1 MSVHLHVRSCYTLLN
16 STLRIPDIVSHAK
29 MCGYTSVSLCDKQV
43 MHGAAAFY
51 HEAKKQGIHAIFG
64 MECDCTHGDTACNLI
79 VLARDDIGYQSLLAL
94 STRYNTDR
102 TPVTLEELKKYTEHC
117 IVLNGG
123 DNSTLE
129 AAIVKEDEALVKE
142 LLTLYKDSFASFY
155 CAIACNDS
163 GLLRIKNLL
172 LKKCAQELNISTCAL
187 SRVYYGSKDD
197 EESYK
202 ILCAIDQGV
211 ALQDKTLNYAPRR
224 YFRNPEEMQGLYEAE
239 DLQMTDT
246 IANQCQ
252 VSFQFNHVHLPHF
265 KNKLNISSEEYL
277 RKLCYKG
284 LAKRMNFK
292 SIPAEYK
299 QRLDYELQ
307 VIISMNYADY
317 FLIVYDFIRYART
330 QDIYVGPGR
339 GSAAGSLVAYCLGIT
354 HVDPIQYQ
362 LLFERFLNPERISMP
377 DIDTDFPDNRR
388 NEVIDYVRDLYGKE
402 HVAHIIT
409 FNTLGA
415 KQVLRDIGKVMR
427 VNQRDIDMLC
437 KQIPFLPKVT
447 LKYAYE
453 QNPRFKQMVNS
464 SNQLRHIYE
473 KALKLEGLPRH
484 ASMHAGGIVFSA
496 EPITTICPLI
506 EVDEGM
512 CATQFTME
520 YLEELGLIKMDFLG
534 LRNLTIIDEIVH
546 AINAE
551 RKEPLNIMKIPL
563 DDKKSYELL
572 CQCDTIGI
580 FQLES
585 EGIKNLIRQLQPRE
599 FEDIVATIALYRP
612 GPMENI
618 PEYLKRKKNPQY
630 IDYIHPSLKPILE
643 HTYGIMI
650 YQEQI
655 MQISQKMAGF
665 SLAKADNLR
674 KAISK
679 KHSNEIRQ
687 LETEFIEGAVK
698 QGYTKDLAK
707 HVYELIMKFA
717 NYGFNRSHSVAYAL
731 VAYQLA
737 YLKAN
742 YPLYFFC
749 SLLNSV
755 IGSETKS
762 SEYIFEAK
770 KRGIAVLVPS
780 VNASFD
786 HYVIEDK
793 ALRFPLT
800 AIKNIGSAVCA
811 TIVTERTQNGEFND
825 YFDFIARMITKK
837 VNKKT
842 VETLIHAGAL
852 DCFKI
857 NRASLLATM
866 DDAFRYGDLV
876 KVEDENQIMIKFD
889 LVSKPAVKTMREN
902 ATLRS
907 MKEREAIGF
916 YLSKH
921 PIEELRKDIN
931 GKLQPIISL
940 SAKRGYVQLLCYLER
955 TREHRTKN
963 GDLMMFGVGA
973 DDSGK
978 IDLVIFPKIYQQYR
992 DILIKGNYLL
1002 IDAMKK
1008 EEQSCI
1014 VNKIVYIPID
1024 EKRQEAE

>member
-1 MSVHLHVRSCYTLLN
+1 
-16 STLRIPDIVSHAK
+16 
-29 MCGYTSVSLCDKQV
+29 
-43 MHGAAAFY
+43 
-51 HEAKKQGIHAIFG
+51 
-64 MECDCTHGDTACNLI
+64 
-79 VLARDDIGYQSLLAL
+79 
-94 STRYNTDR
+94 
-102 TPVTLEELKKYTEHC
+102 
-117 IVLNGG
+117 
-123 DNSTLE
+123 
-129 AAIVKEDEALVKE
+129 
-142 LLTLYKDSFASFY
+142 
-155 CAIACNDS
+155 
-163 GLLRIKNLL
+163 
-172 LKKCAQELNISTCAL
+172 
-187 SRVYYGSKDD
+187 
-197 EESYK
+197 
-202 ILCAIDQGV
+202 
-211 ALQDKTLNYAPRR
+211 
-224 YFRNPEEMQGLYEAE
+224 
-239 DLQMTDT
+239 
-246 IANQCQ
+246 
-252 VSFQFNHVHLPHF
+252 
-265 KNKLNISSEEYL
+265 
-277 RKLCYKG
+277 
-284 LAKRMNFK
+284 
-292 SIPAEYK
+292 
-299 QRLDYELQ
+299 
-307 VIISMNYADY
+307 
-317 FLIVYDFIRYART
+317 
-330 QDIYVGPGR
+330 
-339 GSAAGSLVAYCLGIT
+339 
-354 HVDPIQYQ
+354 
-362 LLFERFLNPERISMP
+362 
-377 DIDTDFPDNRR
+377 
-388 NEVIDYVRDLYGKE
+388 
-402 HVAHIIT
+402 
-409 FNTLGA
+409 
-415 KQVLRDIGKVMR
+415 
-427 VNQRDIDMLC
+427 
-437 KQIPFLPKVT
+437 
-447 LKYAYE
+447 
-453 QNPRFKQMVNS
+453 
-464 SNQLRHIYE
+464 
-473 KALKLEGLPRH
+473 
-484 ASMHAGGIVFSA
+484 
-496 EPITTICPLI
+496 
-506 EVDEGM
+506 
-512 CATQFTME
+512 
-520 YLEELGLIKMDFLG
+520 
-534 LRNLTIIDEIVH
+534 
-546 AINAE
+546 
-551 RKEPLNIMKIPL
+551 
-563 DDKKSYELL
+563 
-572 CQCDTIGI
+572 
-580 FQLES
+580 
-585 EGIKNLIRQLQPRE
+585 
-599 FEDIVATIALYRP
+599 
-612 GPMENI
+612 
-618 PEYLKRKKNPQY
+618 
-630 IDYIHPSLKPILE
+630 
-643 HTYGIMI
+643 
-650 YQEQI
+650 

-786 HYVIEDK
+786 HYVIENK

-811 TIVTERTQNGEFND
+811 TIVAERTQNGEFND

-931 GKLQPIISL
+931 GNLQPIISL

-992 DILIKGNYLL
+992 DILMKGNYLL

>member
-1 MSVHLHVRSCYTLLN
+1 
-16 STLRIPDIVSHAK
+16 
-29 MCGYTSVSLCDKQV
+29 
-43 MHGAAAFY
+43 
-51 HEAKKQGIHAIFG
+51 
-64 MECDCTHGDTACNLI
+64 
-79 VLARDDIGYQSLLAL
+79 
-94 STRYNTDR
+94 
-102 TPVTLEELKKYTEHC
+102 
-117 IVLNGG
+117 
-123 DNSTLE
+123 
-129 AAIVKEDEALVKE
+129 
-142 LLTLYKDSFASFY
+142 
-155 CAIACNDS
+155 
-163 GLLRIKNLL
+163 
-172 LKKCAQELNISTCAL
+172 
-187 SRVYYGSKDD
+187 
-197 EESYK
+197 
-202 ILCAIDQGV
+202 
-211 ALQDKTLNYAPRR
+211 
-224 YFRNPEEMQGLYEAE
+224 
-239 DLQMTDT
+239 MTDT

-563 DDKKSYELL
+563 NDKKCYDLL

-618 PEYLKRKKNPQY
+618 PEYLKRKKNP
-630 IDYIHPSLKPILE
+630 
-643 HTYGIMI
+643 
-650 YQEQI
+650 
-655 MQISQKMAGF
+655 
-665 SLAKADNLR
+665 
-674 KAISK
+674 
-679 KHSNEIRQ
+679 
-687 LETEFIEGAVK
+687 
-698 QGYTKDLAK
+698 
-707 HVYELIMKFA
+707 
-717 NYGFNRSHSVAYAL
+717 
-731 VAYQLA
+731 
-737 YLKAN
+737 
-742 YPLYFFC
+742 
-749 SLLNSV
+749 
-755 IGSETKS
+755 
-762 SEYIFEAK
+762 
-770 KRGIAVLVPS
+770 
-780 VNASFD
+780 
-786 HYVIEDK
+786 
-793 ALRFPLT
+793 
-800 AIKNIGSAVCA
+800 
-811 TIVTERTQNGEFND
+811 
-825 YFDFIARMITKK
+825 
-837 VNKKT
+837 
-842 VETLIHAGAL
+842 
-852 DCFKI
+852 
-857 NRASLLATM
+857 
-866 DDAFRYGDLV
+866 
-876 KVEDENQIMIKFD
+876 
-889 LVSKPAVKTMREN
+889 
-902 ATLRS
+902 
-907 MKEREAIGF
+907 
-916 YLSKH
+916 
-921 PIEELRKDIN
+921 
-931 GKLQPIISL
+931 
-940 SAKRGYVQLLCYLER
+940 
-955 TREHRTKN
+955 
-963 GDLMMFGVGA
+963 
-973 DDSGK
+973 
-978 IDLVIFPKIYQQYR
+978 
-992 DILIKGNYLL
+992 
-1002 IDAMKK
+1002 
-1008 EEQSCI
+1008 
-1014 VNKIVYIPID
+1014 
-1024 EKRQEAE
+1024 